1 MTGLISIELTFSPPC
16 HSSSNYLFL
25 TILVFLKSIIGV
37 IGWVFGSV
45 LADRMII

>member
-25 TILVFLKSIIGV
+25 TRPTIVLKLTFI
-37 IGWVFGSV
+37 V
-45 LADRMII
+45 LTF